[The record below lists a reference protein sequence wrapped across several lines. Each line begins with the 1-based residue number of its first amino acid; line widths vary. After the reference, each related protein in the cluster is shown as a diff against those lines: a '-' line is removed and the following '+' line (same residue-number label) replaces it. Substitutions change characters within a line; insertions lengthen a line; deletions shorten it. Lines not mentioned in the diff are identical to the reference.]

1 MGSSHSSLEIR
12 DCDFSTPSIS
22 INTSSPIYSII
33 NILWRCSIMILLVN
47 LLTLIPFLILIFS
60 PSRVHTSTQLINYLV
75 FSNIYTTI
83 LLAIEPKK
91 PLLIKRFFGFYIIHI
106 STYIFIDLIFFNTYS
121 PVIPITNIL
130 FNLAFLN
137 IIFIIFNGLPFLFK
151 YSQSKDPLD

>member
-60 PSRVHTSTQLINYLV
+60 LSRVTSTQLINYLV

-106 STYIFIDLIFFNTYS
+106 STYIFIALVFFNTYS
-121 PVIPITNIL
+121 PVISITNIL
-130 FNLAFLN
+130 LNFAFFN

-151 YSQSKDPLD
+151 YSQLKDPLD